1 MKEKWKPIVG
11 YEGLYEVSNM
21 GNVRSLTRVVDF
33 RDRAGN
39 MNQRVIKGRVM
50 KPQKQ
55 RTGYLHVGLS
65 KDGKVT
71 LFRVHRLGAVAFIDN
86 PEGLYEVNHI
96 DEDKTNNRVD
106 NLEWCDHKY
115 NNNYGSK
122 PRRGERNPMAKLTSE
137 DVDEIRY
144 RRASGEMLKTI
155 AADFGISIN
164 HVCNLAQGK
173 RWGHEV
179 SACR

>member
-1 MKEKWKPIVG
+1 M
-11 YEGLYEVSNM
+11 
-21 GNVRSLTRVVDF
+21 
-33 RDRAGN
+33 
-39 MNQRVIKGRVM
+39 
-50 KPQKQ
+50 
-55 RTGYLHVGLS
+55 
-65 KDGKVT
+65 
-71 LFRVHRLGAVAFIDN
+71 DN

-115 NNNYGSK
+115 NNSYGSK
-122 PRRGERNPMAKLTSE
+122 PLRGERNPMAKLTIE

-173 RWGHEV
+173 RWSHEFH
-179 SACR
+179 AGR

>member
-1 MKEKWKPIVG
+1 MTEMWKPIIG

-21 GNVRSLTRVVDF
+21 GRVRSLTRISNF
-33 RDRAGN
+33 RDRSGRIN
-39 MNQRVIKGRVM
+39 ERVIKGRTM
-50 KPQKQ
+50 RPQRQKS
-55 RTGYLHVGLS
+55 GYLHVGLS
-65 KDGKVT
+65 KDGNVT
-71 LFRVHRLGAVAFIDN
+71 QYRVHRLVAAAFVDN

-96 DEDKTNNRVD
+96 DEDKTNNRAD

-122 PRRGERNPMAKLTSE
+122 PKRGARNPMAKLTNE
-137 DVDEIRY
+137 DVEEIRH

-173 RWGHEV
+173 RWLRETPT
-179 SACR
+179 CR

>member
-1 MKEKWKPIVG
+1 MKEIWKPIVG
-11 YEGLYEVSNM
+11 FEGLYEVSNM
-21 GNVRSLTRVVDF
+21 GQVRSLTRISSF
-33 RDRAGN
+33 RDRSGR
-39 MNQRVIKGRVM
+39 MNERVIKGRIM
-50 KPQKQ
+50 RPQPQKS
-55 RTGYLHVGLS
+55 GYLHVGLS
-65 KDGKVT
+65 KGGIVT
-71 LFRVHRLGAVAFIDN
+71 QYRVHRLVAAAFVDN

-96 DEDKTNNRVD
+96 DEDKTNNRAD

-122 PRRGERNPMAKLTSE
+122 PKRGSRNPMAKLTNE
-137 DVDEIRY
+137 DVEEIRY

-173 RWGHEV
+173 RWLGEI
-179 SACR
+179 STCR

>member
-1 MKEKWKPIVG
+1 MKETWKTIAG

-21 GNVRSLTRVVDF
+21 GRVRSLTRLSSYRNRSGRMDE
-33 RDRAGN
+33 
-39 MNQRVIKGRVM
+39 RVIKGKLLR
-50 KPQKQ
+50 PQSQ
-55 RTGYLHVGLS
+55 RSGYLHVGLS
-65 KDGKVT
+65 KDGIVT
-71 LFRVHRLGAVAFIDN
+71 TYRVHRLVAAVFVDN

-96 DEDKTNNRVD
+96 DEDKTNNRAD

-115 NNNYGSK
+115 NNSYGSK
-122 PRRGERNPMAKLTSE
+122 PLRGERNPMAKLTIE

-173 RWGHEV
+173 RWSHEFH
-179 SACR
+179 AGR

>member
-1 MKEKWKPIVG
+1 MKETWKPIVG
-11 YEGLYEVSNM
+11 YEGLYEVSNL
-21 GNVRSLTRVVDF
+21 GRVRSLTRLSKF
-33 RDRAGN
+33 RNRSGKLDE
-39 MNQRVIKGRVM
+39 RVIKGRIM
-50 KPQKQ
+50 RPQKQ
-55 RTGYLHVGLS
+55 RTGYLNVGLS

-71 LFRVHRLGAVAFIDN
+71 LFRVHRLVAAAFIAN

-96 DEDKTNNRVD
+96 DEDKTNNRAD

-173 RWGHEV
+173 RWG
-179 SACR
+179 A